1 MKKTFKLEGLDC
13 ANCTAKIEREVSS
26 LDGVDSAVVNFMT
39 TKMVIEGEE
48 DKMASIIAA
57 AEKIVK
63 KYEPHVVF
71 KKM

>member
-13 ANCTAKIEREVSS
+13 ANCTAKIEREVSA
-26 LDGVDSAVVNFMT
+26 LDGVDSAAVNLMT

-48 DKMASIIAA
+48 DKMAGIIAA

-71 KKM
+71 KKL